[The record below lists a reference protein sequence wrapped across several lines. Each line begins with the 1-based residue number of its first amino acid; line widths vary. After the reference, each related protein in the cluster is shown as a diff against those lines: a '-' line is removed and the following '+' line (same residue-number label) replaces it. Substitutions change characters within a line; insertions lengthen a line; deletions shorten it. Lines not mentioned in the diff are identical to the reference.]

1 MSPRSVTRFVVLPQ
15 VLRIVIPPMI
25 NQYVNLIKNT
35 SIAIAVG
42 YSDLMSVSGT
52 IINQTFRPL
61 EMMLIT
67 MGLYL
72 GLCLLASW
80 GMNYLNDSLRARS
93 MGRGK

>member
-1 MSPRSVTRFVVLPQ
+1 
-15 VLRIVIPPMI
+15 
-25 NQYVNLIKNT
+25 
-35 SIAIAVG
+35 VG

-72 GLCLLASW
+72 GLSLIASTL
-80 GMNYLNDSLRARS
+80 MNRLNDTLRSRGAR
-93 MGRGK
+93 RGS